1 VLFWDPLPTTDTT
14 MSHYSAVRLY
24 ATLVCALVLS
34 LLAARPARAQFTPR
48 PLNDPATGER
58 YHIEGAA
65 ALWFPGINL
74 TVNSEEFGIAGSQID
89 FKNDLGATDHSIGD
103 LKLVLRP
110 TKRSKF
116 RFEYIPIHYDATA
129 VLKRSVIFNGIRYD
143 VGLPVNSTLDWKA
156 YRLIYEYD
164 VASFDRWY
172 AGFILE
178 AKYTDIAVKLA
189 SPVDVE
195 TAAAQAPVPS
205 LGGVGRVY
213 VVPNIS
219 VTAEI
224 TGMKLPENLIKR
236 TFAHYLDVDIY
247 GTVNFNDHLGAQF
260 GYRSLDVGVT
270 VKSDVANG
278 CSTTPTA
285 GLTGTSGCFTLRG
298 PYIGVVARY

>member
-1 VLFWDPLPTTDTT
+1 
-14 MSHYSAVRLY
+14 MSHHSAVRLY
-24 ATLVCALVLS
+24 ATFACTLLLS
-34 LLAARPARAQFTPR
+34 LAARPVHAQFTPR
-48 PLNDPATGER
+48 ALNDPATGER

-65 ALWFPGINL
+65 ALWFPGIDL
-74 TVNSEEFGIAGSQID
+74 TVNSEEFGIAGSEID
-89 FKNDLGATDHSIGD
+89 FKKDLGAEDHKIGD
-103 LKLVLRP
+103 LRLVLRP

-116 RFEYIPIHYDATA
+116 RFEYIPIHYDSTTILQRRI
-129 VLKRSVIFNGIRYD
+129 VFNGIAYN

-156 YRLIYEYD
+156 YRFIYEYD
-164 VASFDRWY
+164 VASFNRWY

-189 SPVDVE
+189 SPIDVE
-195 TAAAQAPVPS
+195 TATAQAPVPS

-213 VVPNIS
+213 IVPNIS
-219 VTAEI
+219 ATVEI
-224 TGMKLPENLIKR
+224 TGMKLPDNVIKR

-270 VKSDVANG
+270 VKSDVANACG
-278 CSTTPTA
+278 VSVTA
-285 GLTGTSGCFTLRG
+285 GLTGTSGCFKLSG